1 MNKTGRKATAV
12 NEITDR
18 NFTIVDLININTNVK
33 APTIRM
39 HVKRSVTAG
48 RYKISGSQ
56 KTGKRGKPSIVYTYD
71 IFIFKSSI
79 WESHSKIVVHATK
92 EIGATNQIKRLTRSG
107 KPLT

>member
-1 MNKTGRKATAV
+1 MNKNKTGRKATQV

-39 HVKRSVTAG
+39 HVKRSVAAG

-71 IFIFKSSI
+71 ANVTSTVTQSTQT
-79 WESHSKIVVHATK
+79 S
-92 EIGATNQIKRLTRSG
+92 TN
-107 KPLT
+107 

>member
-39 HVKRSVTAG
+39 HVKRSVVV
-48 RYKISGSQ
+48 SQ
-56 KTGKRGKPSIVYTYD
+56 VSYIHTTQLPLLPQPPLLNLLRLL
-71 IFIFKSSI
+71 
-79 WESHSKIVVHATK
+79 
-92 EIGATNQIKRLTRSG
+92 QIKRY
-107 KPLT
+107 

>member
-1 MNKTGRKATAV
+1 MNFRRFCLALMDFFEAV
-12 NEITDR
+12 FGEAVSFRADR
-18 NFTIVDLININTNVK
+18 ININANVK

-71 IFIFKSSI
+71 ATPTVATTTTA
-79 WESHSKIVVHATK
+79 ESTQTSA
-92 EIGATNQIKRLTRSG
+92 N
-107 KPLT
+107 

>member
-1 MNKTGRKATAV
+1 MNKNKTGRKATAV

-18 NFTIVDLININTNVK
+18 NFTIVDLININANVK

-56 KTGKRGKPSIVYTYD
+56 KTGKRGKPSIVYTYES
-71 IFIFKSSI
+71 IATATVSATETAVASS
-79 WESHSKIVVHATK
+79 
-92 EIGATNQIKRLTRSG
+92 N
-107 KPLT
+107 

>member
-1 MNKTGRKATAV
+1 MNKNKTGRKATAV

-18 NFTIVDLININTNVK
+18 NFTIVDLININSSVK

-39 HVKRSVTAG
+39 HVKRSVASG

-71 IFIFKSSI
+71 ATPAVDATATV
-79 WESHSKIVVHATK
+79 ESTQTS
-92 EIGATNQIKRLTRSG
+92 TN
-107 KPLT
+107 